1 MEALCFWSAMVLM
14 FASVIALGLMVS
26 NGEEE

>member
-14 FASVIALGLMVS
+14 FASVVMLAHMVS
-26 NGEEE
+26 NEEEK